1 MPVCAMESKKW
12 IGMGLDGM
20 VNVNVL
26 LRAHLALINLKLNVS
41 IVVDRE
47 DPIDVVKDV

>member
-1 MPVCAMESKKW
+1 MDWNGIGWDGLLKK
-12 IGMGLDGM
+12 
-20 VNVNVL
+20 VT
-26 LRAHLALINLKLNVS
+26 ALINLKLNIS

>member
-1 MPVCAMESKKW
+1 MYW
-12 IGMGLDGM
+12 GGIGWYGL
-20 VNVNVL
+20 L
-26 LRAHLALINLKLNVS
+26 KEPSALINVKLNVS

>member
-1 MPVCAMESKKW
+1 MESKKW

-20 VNVNVL
+20 VTV
-26 LRAHLALINLKLNVS
+26 AALINLKLNVS